1 MTQLRCH
8 RCHQVF
14 AVERHHL
21 ASLHHT
27 SDGLVG
33 YVRCPEGHLSVVA
46 LQGEV
51 RVLGDVQQPLD
62 LVG

>member
-1 MTQLRCH
+1 MTHLRCH

-14 AVERHHL
+14 AVGQDRV

-33 YVRCPEGHLSVVA
+33 YVRCPQDHLSVVA
-46 LQGEV
+46 LQGQI
-51 RVLGDVQQPLD
+51 RVLGDERARD
-62 LVG
+62 LAG